1 MAFIAFASAKGSPGV
16 TTAVAALAAT
26 WPAHRDLVVV
36 EIDPAGG
43 DLVVRFDLATEPG
56 LVTLAAAG
64 RRELAPDTLLSHTQ
78 LLPAEATEGAPS
90 RRVLVAPVS
99 ADQANASLSALRG
112 GLVRALD
119 AIDADVLVDCG
130 RLDPTS
136 PAYEVATGAE
146 LLIMVAR
153 PVVAEVHH
161 LSSRLSSV
169 KAKTLSLLMV
179 GDRPYSVA
187 EVAEA
192 VGASA
197 LGSLPA
203 DARAASVLTDGHP
216 NAARLL
222 RRSRL
227 LRDAGSVAAGLADWL
242 GPSAHTGPVVAPPVV
257 AGPPTA
263 TRSTATGTHGASPP
277 PPGPPPSGPPQSGP
291 PPGRPSS
298 SSPQSGRP
306 PSSCPPAAPPAPHER
321 PASGPPPPPP
331 PRAPSP
337 VPPYPRPA
345 PASPLPAPRHE
356 PEVATVP
363 PGSPPQP
370 PRPNDRGQGRD
381 DAVPKHFRRSGSEEP
396 RR

>member
-1 MAFIAFASAKGSPGV
+1 MAYIAFASAKGSPGV

-26 WPAHRDLVVV
+26 WPAERDLVVV

-78 LLPAEATEGAPS
+78 ALPAAVTEGAPS

-99 ADQANASLSALRG
+99 PDQASASLAALRG

-130 RLDPTS
+130 RLDPAS
-136 PAYEVATGAE
+136 AAYEVAIGAE

-161 LSSRLSSV
+161 LSARLASV

-187 EVAEA
+187 EVAET

-197 LGSLPA
+197 LGTLPA

-216 NAARLL
+216 NAARVL

-227 LRDAGSVAAGLADWL
+227 LRDASSVAAGLAEWL
-242 GPSAHTGPVVAPPVV
+242 GPGVPAGPATAPSPV

-263 TRSTATGTHGASPP
+263 APPTATPPHGAPPPPASPP
-277 PPGPPPSGPPQSGP
+277 TSLPASSLPAAGPPAAARAPHARPGSGPP
-291 PPGRPSS
+291 
-298 SSPQSGRP
+298 
-306 PSSCPPAAPPAPHER
+306 APPAP
-321 PASGPPPPPP
+321 
-331 PRAPSP
+331 RAPASP
-337 VPPYPRPA
+337 VPQYPPPA
-345 PASPLPAPRHE
+345 PASPRPAP
-356 PEVATVP
+356 PYAPDVATVP
-363 PGSPPQP
+363 PGPLAP
-370 PRPNDRGQGRD
+370 PRSNGREQGRD
-381 DAVPKHFRRSGSEEP
+381 DTVPKHFRRSGSEEP